1 MIFLD
6 MWYQLYLMD
15 AYIMYF
21 LQDSPENQWNIHSSK
36 VGSKLKM
43 LADALWVRYISCKMH
58 VDLVLF
64 LFDTFWLN
72 MKSYEIRHN
81 KTNVVVF

>member
-1 MIFLD
+1 
-6 MWYQLYLMD
+6 
-15 AYIMYF
+15 
-21 LQDSPENQWNIHSSK
+21 
-36 VGSKLKM
+36 M

-58 VDLVLF
+58 VDLVFF

-81 KTNVVVF
+81 QTNVVVF